1 MKSPGPE
8 RARAGTIESKN
19 AHSLKY
25 ARCRRPSRTTE
36 RTVSRALASATMPLW
51 LRCRHSLRVP
61 QPGAW
66 RMRSVQGFPVQLAA
80 FKAPSGK
87 EPATALC
94 DDVVR
99 RELRADSPAGS
110 CVACVVLAFPTCS
123 FIYFYVRYVIY
134 DMLICLHYIVHTMYH
149 ILYCSIALP
158 AGLTGQHS
166 LRGSRPQRHSD
177 ACGPD
182 GAAPSES
189 QPMRPKIERHVPY
202 ETRVRPK
209 SNVLV
214 GASSIL
220 LLHSSSS
227 SKTRITT
234 TRLQASGLLF
244 RV

>member
-25 ARCRRPSRTTE
+25 VRCRRPSRTTE

-110 CVACVVLAFPTCS
+110 CVACVVLAFRTCS

-134 DMLICLHYIVHTMYH
+134 DMLICSTLHSTYYVPYIVLQHRTPSRS
-149 ILYCSIALP
+149 CRTAFP
-158 AGLTGQHS
+158 AWIQTTAS
-166 LRGSRPQRHSD
+166 LRCLWP
-177 ACGPD
+177 
-182 GAAPSES
+182 
-189 QPMRPKIERHVPY
+189 
-202 ETRVRPK
+202 
-209 SNVLV
+209 
-214 GASSIL
+214 
-220 LLHSSSS
+220 
-227 SKTRITT
+227 
-234 TRLQASGLLF
+234 
-244 RV
+244 